1 MLQPGRVAAI
11 HVKDR
16 IAPGGL
22 TGLGF
27 QTVQPFHCEAIAH
40 YMRHGFAYLGMK
52 TIVTDVVRENN

>member
-1 MLQPGRVAAI
+1 MDFLTPELYRVLAPGRIAAI

-27 QTVQPFHCEAIAH
+27 QTLQPFHAEAISTTCGTGS
-40 YMRHGFAYLGMK
+40 RSWP
-52 TIVTDVVRENN
+52 